1 MASDRFGRK
10 PVIVFGLVLF
20 VIGSLI
26 AAYADDIWVAI
37 LGRAVQGAGAI
48 SAAVVAFAA
57 DLTRDQ
63 HRTKTMAMIGSS
75 IALVFALSLV
85 AAPAMYRVIGM
96 SGIFIFIA
104 VLAAVAI
111 LWTLYVVPPETPEA
125 RDLSRQVKSGML
137 GEVLRNPDL
146 LRLNFGIFTLHMAQ
160 MSLFLV
166 VPRALV
172 DESGIA
178 VGDHWMVYLP
188 VVLVSFVLMVP
199 PIMLAERH
207 GRMKSMFMGAVAL
220 MMLVHGGFAIA
231 YRDFWSLAVLL
242 TLFFVAFNV
251 LEAALP
257 SLVTRLAPAHA
268 RGTAIG
274 VYNTTQALGLFVGPW
289 VGGWIAKNWGVT
301 QVFVFGFAL
310 FALWMVVAWPMR
322 APGNLEKRNFPLGV
336 AADPEALREALTRL
350 RGVREVAVLPDEGVA
365 RLTFYRGMLDEQAVL
380 RMLAGERPLS
390 PENS

>member
-1 MASDRFGRK
+1 MDNPKPDRMSPLEVRAAMSLSALFALRMLGLFLILPVFAVHAAGIRGGQDLALVGVAMGIYGLTQGVLQIPFGMASDRFGRK

-57 DLTRDQ
+57 ALTRDQ

-137 GEVLRNPDL
+137 GEVLRNADL

-166 VPRALV
+166 VPQIGRAHV
-172 DESGIA
+172 
-178 VGDHWMVYLP
+178 
-188 VVLVSFVLMVP
+188 
-199 PIMLAERH
+199 
-207 GRMKSMFMGAVAL
+207 
-220 MMLVHGGFAIA
+220 
-231 YRDFWSLAVLL
+231 
-242 TLFFVAFNV
+242 
-251 LEAALP
+251 
-257 SLVTRLAPAHA
+257 
-268 RGTAIG
+268 
-274 VYNTTQALGLFVGPW
+274 
-289 VGGWIAKNWGVT
+289 
-301 QVFVFGFAL
+301 
-310 FALWMVVAWPMR
+310 
-322 APGNLEKRNFPLGV
+322 
-336 AADPEALREALTRL
+336 
-350 RGVREVAVLPDEGVA
+350 
-365 RLTFYRGMLDEQAVL
+365 
-380 RMLAGERPLS
+380 
-390 PENS
+390 

>member
-1 MASDRFGRK
+1 
-10 PVIVFGLVLF
+10 
-20 VIGSLI
+20 
-26 AAYADDIWVAI
+26 
-37 LGRAVQGAGAI
+37 
-48 SAAVVAFAA
+48 
-57 DLTRDQ
+57 
-63 HRTKTMAMIGSS
+63 MAMIGSS

-336 AADPEALREALTRL
+336 AADPEALREALARL

-365 RLTFYRGMLDEQAVL
+365 RLTFYRGMLDEQAVQIG
-380 RMLAGERPLS
+380 RAHV
-390 PENS
+390 